1 MAKRKRIGRPAGRK
15 PLLNL
20 RIDQSLYDDLKVAA
34 EGTLSE
40 EAVRRLRQSFERDK
54 EFGRWRQLAHVMV
67 SGFANGGHR
76 RAAETE
82 VPGDWRT
89 NPDCYLFAVRGVLEA
104 LVNAAP
110 PGLDIETANAVL
122 ESAKGRFA
130 TVAISRGSK

>member
-1 MAKRKRIGRPAGRK
+1 M
-15 PLLNL
+15 
-20 RIDQSLYDDLKVAA
+20 KVAA
-34 EGTLSE
+34 EGTLTE
-40 EAVRRLRQSFERDK
+40 EAVWWLCLLFVRVLV
-54 EFGRWRQLAHVMV
+54 FGSWRKQAHVKE
-67 SGFANGGHR
+67 SDFANGGHR
-76 RAAETE
+76 RAAESE

-89 NPDCYLFAVRGVLEA
+89 IPDCYLFAVRGVLEA